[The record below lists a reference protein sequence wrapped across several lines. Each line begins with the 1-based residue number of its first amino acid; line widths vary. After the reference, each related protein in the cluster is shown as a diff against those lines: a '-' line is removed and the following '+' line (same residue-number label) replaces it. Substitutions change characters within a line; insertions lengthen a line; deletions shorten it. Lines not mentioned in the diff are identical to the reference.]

1 MPYGGRSGNEQ
12 ETPMAERRTKIALPP
27 DNRLHDGSE
36 VPIVTSNE
44 RWSEYELEDGSVI
57 RAKVNAIGF
66 VRIDGQYDQEGNPLY
81 AMKSQIVQV
90 IGTVP
95 DRLRRKVN

>member
-1 MPYGGRSGNEQ
+1 
-12 ETPMAERRTKIALPP
+12 
-27 DNRLHDGSE
+27 
-36 VPIVTSNE
+36 
-44 RWSEYELEDGSVI
+44 
-57 RAKVNAIGF
+57 VNAIGF